1 MNELREN
8 WLNPADLVR
17 REPEVVPSFP
27 DRILPVSPEAEQVL
41 KRRTLTT
48 LYNER
53 PAWLDQVHRILDA
66 AVAQAY
72 GWPADMSDDDALA
85 NLFALNKRK
94 AAESGGSLLADT
106 GPGAEEQ

>member
-8 WLNPADLVR
+8 WLNPADLIR
-17 REPEVVPSFP
+17 REPEVVPGFP
-27 DRILPVSPEAEQVL
+27 DRVLPVSPEAEQIL
-41 KRRTLTT
+41 KMRTLTN

-53 PAWLDQVHRILDA
+53 PSWLDQAHRAIDA

-85 NLFALNKRK
+85 NLFGLNQRK
-94 AAESGGSLLADT
+94 TAESGGNLLAGADT
-106 GPGAEEQ
+106 GDP